1 MQTCELGPLAK
12 PFAARRV
19 PLQDRKLLG
28 WLLWCREA
36 QEQLAQVCS
45 ACLGK
50 HTCLWSEQSS
60 YSLIL
65 LLLLVSAQSKPCSP
79 RMWFS
84 YSTVLSAGFAG
95 MDSPKCTR

>member
-12 PFAARRV
+12 LFAAK
-19 PLQDRKLLG
+19 DRSSTG
-28 WLLWCREA
+28 QEAAWMAAVVQEA

-50 HTCLWSEQSS
+50 HTCLWSEHSS
-60 YSLIL
+60 YTLIL
-65 LLLLVSAQSKPCSP
+65 LLLLVSAQSKLCSP
-79 RMWFS
+79 RMWF

-95 MDSPKCTR
+95 MDSSKCTR